1 MRSGS
6 MKRDSGAKAELP
18 ASTSTRTNG
27 QLKRPIW
34 IDRLTASE
42 LTLFACSC
50 AVGTIIVL
58 SQVLQF

>member
-1 MRSGS
+1 MRSSS
-6 MKRDSGAKAELP
+6 MKRDSGAKAESP
-18 ASTSTRTNG
+18 AHTSTRTNG

>member
-1 MRSGS
+1 
-6 MKRDSGAKAELP
+6 LP
-18 ASTSTRTNG
+18 ASTQLKTNG

-42 LTLFACSC
+42 LALFACSC

-58 SQVLQF
+58 SQMLQF

>member
-6 MKRDSGAKAELP
+6 MKRDSGAKAKLP
-18 ASTSTRTNG
+18 ASTQLKTNG

-42 LTLFACSC
+42 LALFACSC

-58 SQVLQF
+58 SQMLQF

>member
-1 MRSGS
+1 MHSSS
-6 MKRDSGAKAELP
+6 MKKDNGAKAELHAHTP
-18 ASTSTRTNG
+18 SRTNRP
-27 QLKRPIW
+27 LKQPIW

-50 AVGTIIVL
+50 AVGTVLLL